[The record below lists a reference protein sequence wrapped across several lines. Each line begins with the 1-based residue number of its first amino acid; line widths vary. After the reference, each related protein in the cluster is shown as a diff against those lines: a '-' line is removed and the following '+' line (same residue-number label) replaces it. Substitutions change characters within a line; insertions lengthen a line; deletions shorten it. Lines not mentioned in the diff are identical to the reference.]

1 MTASAADV
9 LVLGRG
15 AVGLASAFALS
26 RLGARVC
33 LIGEPRPGEASIA
46 AAGML
51 APSVEFA
58 HGMVPAAVHAFA
70 FAARDRYPE
79 YLSDLGERSGRDVP
93 LNRLG
98 ILRVALDETAADVMH
113 PTGNGKQ
120 TASWLDGSALRE
132 MEPSLLHGFGAVLF
146 PQDGA
151 VDTLALLAALQ
162 AALTHATNV
171 VQVADSVHEIS
182 FTCGEVTCRTAR
194 GERFVACEMVLAGGA
209 WSPQLKGLPRR
220 LPVEPVRGQTLEFQG
235 SPLRHVVY
243 GHSAS
248 GRAGYLVPRAVAD
261 RTIAGSTM
269 ERVGFDASTT
279 ESARSALRAMAVSL
293 CPALSSAAL
302 AQSGAGLRPVTPD
315 FLPIVGRDPERP
327 SLIYACGHS
336 RNGILLAPLTAD
348 CVAAIATESDISFD
362 ITPFRVTRFDA
373 AAPSPNP
380 LP

>member
-1 MTASAADV
+1 MTGSAADV
-9 LVLGRG
+9 LVLGCG
-15 AVGLASAFALS
+15 AVGLASAVALS

-33 LIGEPRPGEASIA
+33 LIGEPRPGEASVA

-58 HGMVPAAVHAFA
+58 DGAVPAAVHTFA
-70 FAARDRYPE
+70 LAARDRYPE
-79 YLSDLGERSGRDVP
+79 YLSELRERSGRDVP

-98 ILRVALDETAADVMH
+98 ILHVALDQTAADTMRSQ
-113 PTGNGKQ
+113 GNGKGN
-120 TASWLDGSALRE
+120 ASWLDGSTLRE
-132 MEPSLLHGFGAVLF
+132 LEPSLLQGLGAVLF
-146 PQDGA
+146 LRDGA

-162 AALTHATNV
+162 AALTCDANV
-171 VQVADSVHEIS
+171 VQVAESVREIS
-182 FTCGEVTCRTAR
+182 FSCGEVTCRTDR

-209 WSPQLKGLPRR
+209 WSPLLTGLPRR
-220 LPVEPVRGQTLEFQG
+220 LPVEPVRGQTLEFQA

-243 GHSAS
+243 GLSAG
-248 GRAGYLVPRAVAD
+248 GRAGYLVPRAVAG

-279 ESARSALRAMAVSL
+279 ESARSALRAMAISL

-302 AQSGAGLRPVTPD
+302 AHSGAGLRPVTPD
-315 FLPIVGRDPERP
+315 LLPILGRDPEHP

-348 CVAAIATESDISFD
+348 CVAAIATESDIPFD
-362 ITPFRVTRFDA
+362 ITPFRVARFDA
-373 AAPSPNP
+373 GPSP
-380 LP
+380 